1 MSNRI
6 REDQNKQRVTILTL
20 VLGPVNKTDELIL
33 YFIFNP
39 ADRGISLSSG

>member
-20 VLGPVNKTDELIL
+20 VLGPVNKTDATSANTAPLTPLIEE
-33 YFIFNP
+33 
-39 ADRGISLSSG
+39 

>member
-20 VLGPVNKTDELIL
+20 VLRAVNKTDATAANTVL
-33 YFIFNP
+33 YF
-39 ADRGISLSSG
+39 